1 MKLGT
6 DKGYIEI
13 ELKGFAG
20 KPNLIIRREISAKTK
35 GSSFTLNGQPATGRE
50 VSDKMAALNVQV
62 ENLWYV
68 LIPCPPHGIIWLNR
82 GQFVPAAG
90 QSLILR
96 PYDASATPSRNTE
109 GCW

>member
-1 MKLGT
+1 MLGRASELNAFVKLGT

-20 KPNLIIRREISAKTK
+20 KPNLVIRREISAKTK
-35 GSSFTLNGQPATGRE
+35 GSSFSLNGQPATGRE

-68 LIPCPPHGIIWLNR
+68 VGHLLSRHHLAQLVTVRSCRRTRSPPS
-82 GQFVPAAG
+82 P
-90 QSLILR
+90 
-96 PYDASATPSRNTE
+96 T
-109 GCW
+109 